1 MHFPTLPDRTSRIH
15 IEPTESGGSAR
26 RIVYANAN
34 PVYANANPAKQKAVL
49 RFSRHQQIAAFH
61 MQHFHSPADQQHAT
75 HPTEHATHPTDQTGV
90 GEFEHIQPLQL

>member
-26 RIVYANAN
+26 RI
-34 PVYANANPAKQKAVL
+34 VYANANPAKQKAVL

-75 HPTEHATHPTDQTGV
+75 HPTDQTGV